1 MNHTT
6 RDEDNIVDACEAFGG
21 KAEECA
27 QIVQRLDDLITEMH
41 FEIYELKNEIGELYD
56 EIQGWQQGLADAK
69 EDQS

>member
-27 QIVQRLDDLITEMH
+27 QIVQRFDAAITEM
-41 FEIYELKNEIGELYD
+41 ERQIGNLEDELEAC
-56 EIQGWQQGLADAK
+56 QQDLADAK
-69 EDQS
+69 EEA